1 MIGPGGIEGEV
12 KISSQPTCFLPLQKW
27 GMFVLSAQRNLLFS
41 GILPQAGK
49 EVHTAIFSTSKNFPA
64 ESSSFLTL
72 KWKIEVRKRA
82 RFLWEEAITSVSAGG
97 ARWSQQKWVNFLSK
111 REVTTLKS
119 LYSVSETESKLPHII
134 LTSKQ
139 MKHNMMKI
147 MH

>member
-1 MIGPGGIEGEV
+1 MIGRGGIEGEV
-12 KISSQPTCFLPLQKW
+12 KISSQPTCFLPWQKW
-27 GMFVLSAQRNLLFS
+27 GMFVLYAQRNLLFS
-41 GILPQAGK
+41 GNTSTSWQGGA
-49 EVHTAIFSTSKNFPA
+49 HCHFSTSKNFPA

-72 KWKIEVRKRA
+72 KWKIEVRKRV

-97 ARWSQQKWVNFLSK
+97 ARWSQPKWVNFLSQ
-111 REVTTLKS
+111 RGVTTLES